1 MLYFFTDLYRDEV
14 FFSAIC
20 RYNRYSGNLAT
31 RKGSYNLFGIG
42 FQNEIRIFPCYL
54 QYFSSQFGQ
63 ETIYTPEYLIQKHTI
78 LPLYFP
84 FLPEERNMDLIEDM
98 KNSNSKEINIKIG
111 EFAGGIC
118 KNIGIRVCLKCIKED
133 ETEYGEVY
141 VHREH
146 QVPGNLIC
154 YKHFEILREII
165 IPKYSVKE
173 KYNIY
178 NLKENNHYVNEA
190 NFMYF
195 KKLCIDIH
203 VILNCTQSDIN
214 IDELIKKYKV
224 MLIKKGLASI
234 TGITNWK
241 KVNSG
246 LLEFF
251 PKDFLDVL
259 ESNIVVDNAFTW
271 TKMLLKRKIL
281 VHPIRHILFIEFL
294 FGSVKNIINFKE
306 IEYKPFGEA
315 PWPCLNPVASHYK
328 NDVVTNLE
336 ISNQSTGDKPLGI
349 FKCDCG
355 YCYTRLGPDKN
366 IDDRYVKRKVKS
378 YGEIWMNELKKYII
392 SGNYGISK
400 IANIMEC
407 GLKTVGT
414 YAKELGVFE
423 LLNSRIKTYSI
434 NKKNEPR
441 YLEGVEEQYKLDILT
456 LIKKNPNLTR
466 SEVIKR
472 LSKQCIWMFRYRK
485 EWLYSILPEKLDKH
499 IDRRNIKVYV
509 DWESRDSELSEK
521 VSNIIIEMRNNNR
534 NITITGISKEL
545 KFSIKKYLHK
555 LPTTQKVLEDNNII

>member
-1 MLYFFTDLYRDEV
+1 MLYFFTDLYKDEI

-20 RYNRYSGNLAT
+20 RYNRYSGNLGS
-31 RKGSYNLFGIG
+31 KKSSYNLFGTE
-42 FQNEIRIFPCYL
+42 FRNEIRMFPCHL

-84 FLPEERNMDLIEDM
+84 FLPKERNMDLIEDM
-98 KNSNSKEINIKIG
+98 KNNKSKEINIKIG

-118 KNIGIRVCLKCIKED
+118 KNIGIRVCLKCIEED
-133 ETEYGEVY
+133 ETEYGEAY

-146 QVPGNLIC
+146 QVPGNLVC

-190 NFMYF
+190 NFMCF

-203 VILNCTQSDIN
+203 AILNCTQNDIN

-224 MLIKKGLASI
+224 MLIQKGLAST

-241 KVNSG
+241 KVNAG

-251 PKDFLDVL
+251 PRDFLDIL

-294 FGSVKNIINFKE
+294 FGSVNNLISFKE
-306 IEYKPFGEA
+306 TEYRPFGKE

-336 ISNQSTGDKPLGI
+336 ISTRSTGDKPLGI

-366 IDDRYVKRKVKS
+366 IEDRYIKRTVKN
-378 YGEIWMNELKKYII
+378 YGELWINELKNNII
-392 SGNYGISK
+392 SGNYGVSK
-400 IANIMEC
+400 IASIMEC
-407 GLKTVGT
+407 DSKTVGA
-414 YAKELGVFE
+414 YAKELGIFE
-423 LLNSRIKTYSI
+423 LLNSKMKTYSI
-434 NKKNEPR
+434 NNKNEPR
-441 YLEGVEEQYKLDILT
+441 YCVSLEPQYKFDILT
-456 LIKKNPNLTR
+456 LIKENPSLSR
-466 SEVIKR
+466 SQVMKR
-472 LSKQCIWMFRYRK
+472 LQKQCTWMYRYRR
-485 EWLYSILPEKLDKH
+485 EWLNSIMPAKIDKH
-499 IDRRNIKVYV
+499 IDCRNAKGYV
-509 DWESRDSELSEK
+509 DWKNRDSELSEK
-521 VSNIIIEMRNNNR
+521 VSNIIIEMRRHNK

-545 KFSIKKYLHK
+545 KFPVKKYLNK
-555 LPTTQKVLEDNNII
+555 LPNIQKILEDNNII